1 MDTLQEINI
10 SHSGEKEKHLQNW
23 HFRRYVSSQKG
34 ILYDFFRHQLGY
46 QTISSW
52 PLDLD
57 RVHGPCRSF
66 SKFSASGIPEQFPIK
81 NPRKHSDS
89 MRILWRFRF
98 GDCVIVSNPS
108 RHFFE
113 KIWRFDAYKMWFP
126 YFQEEN
132 TKRSSPSQ
140 CAKSLS
146 NQVLKRLLMTWWKCR
161 GEKHPSQM
169 MFWNMIRCYIAIC
182 HDF

>member
-1 MDTLQEINI
+1 MYSKKKVMDTLQEINI

-23 HFRRYVSSQKG
+23 HFRGYVSSQEG

-66 SKFSASGIPEQFPIK
+66 SNSQLQGIPEQFPIK

-98 GDCVIVSNPS
+98 GDCLKPQSSFLWKNLTIWCLQNVISLLS
-108 RHFFE
+108 RRKH
-113 KIWRFDAYKMWFP
+113 
-126 YFQEEN
+126 QEIFTIPMCQE
-132 TKRSSPSQ
+132 S
-140 CAKSLS
+140 
-146 NQVLKRLLMTWWKCR
+146 
-161 GEKHPSQM
+161 
-169 MFWNMIRCYIAIC
+169 F
-182 HDF
+182 